1 MKKRKAYRPGPE
13 YLNTLERAIKRAQKM
28 SAADAKMQRELTAA
42 ALREFTAGTNCDAN
56 WRGLADAANMAE
68 TLSDIGIGSGP
79 DADAV
84 IDAAQ
89 RALAAVRQR
98 SATRGTW
105 TLYAA
110 EIESLTWLALLHDKQ
125 ITECSYGEFERAF
138 HLTTE
143 RIAQA
148 RAGNAPRGAIVVQGD
163 MPARVECV

>member
-1 MKKRKAYRPGPE
+1 MRKRSAYRPGPE

-28 SAADAKMQRELTAA
+28 SAADAKMQRELTAT
-42 ALREFTAGTNCDAN
+42 ALREFSTGANCEAN
-56 WRGLADAANMAE
+56 WRTLADAANMAE
-68 TLSDIGIGSGP
+68 TLASMGICSGLQ
-79 DADAV
+79 AEAL
-84 IDAAQ
+84 IHEAQ
-89 RALAAVRQR
+89 QALAAVKQR
-98 SATRGTW
+98 HATRGTW

-110 EIESLTWLALLHDKQ
+110 ELDALTWLIALHDKQ

-163 MPARVECV
+163 MPAHVECV